1 MFSVKRSSKD
11 DQEFLTLVRQLDAEL
26 SGRYG
31 KEQAK
36 FDPYNTLD
44 ETAHVVLIHVGQ
56 EPVGCGC
63 FRPYP
68 TVHGAIEIKRM
79 YVKPSMRGKGIAGMI
94 LSELEAWGAEL
105 GYAKALLE
113 TGTKQPEAVASYT
126 RAGYTVIENYGPY
139 KNSSYSIC
147 MSKTLEGLSV

>member
-1 MFSVKRSSKD
+1 MFTIKRSSKD
-11 DQEFLTLVRQLDAEL
+11 DGEFLSLVRQLDAEL

-31 KEQAK
+31 EEQSK
-36 FDPYNTLD
+36 FDPYNILD
-44 ETAHVVLIHVGQ
+44 ETAHILLVYSEQ

-68 TVHGAIEIKRM
+68 GVAGAVEIKRM
-79 YVKPSMRGKGIAGMI
+79 YVKRAMRGKGIAGII
-94 LSELEAWGAEL
+94 LKELEAWAAAL
-105 GYAKALLE
+105 GYTKALLE

-126 RAGYTVIENYGPY
+126 RAGYTVTENYGPY

-147 MSKTLEGLSV
+147 MSKVLKGSSV